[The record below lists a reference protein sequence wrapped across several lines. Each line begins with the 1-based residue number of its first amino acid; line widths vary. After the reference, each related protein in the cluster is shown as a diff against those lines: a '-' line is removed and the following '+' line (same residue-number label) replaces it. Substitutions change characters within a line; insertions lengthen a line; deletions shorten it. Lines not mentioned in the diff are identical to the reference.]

1 MDGKT
6 RDRRIYTWQEAC
18 SHNTAT
24 DCWIV
29 IDKKVYDVS
38 KWLKYHPGGVL
49 PLLYSAGQD
58 CSSVFK
64 AFHPSSWIAEKR
76 LPQFYIGDINEL
88 DTELVKESEITC
100 ELDKI
105 HEEIVKEGGYE
116 TYCKLNIFYAAIKY
130 IYEMKIICMFSSC
143 YVFYYSSSSECE

>member
-6 RDRRIYTWQEAC
+6 LDGRKYTWQEIRR
-18 SHNTAT
+18 HNTAT

-29 IDKKVYDVS
+29 IEGKVYDVS
-38 KWLKYHPGGVL
+38 KWLKYHPGGTL

-64 AFHPSSWIAEKR
+64 AFHPFSWIREKR
-76 LPQFYIGDINEL
+76 LPPFYIGDVSEPDNEG
-88 DTELVKESEITC
+88 VKESEISS

-105 HEEIVKEGGYE
+105 QEEIVKEGGYQ
-116 TYCKLNIFYAAIKY
+116 TYCKLNITFYQIYRCHTIHAY
-130 IYEMKIICMFSSC
+130 IYIYAFISFCC
-143 YVFYYSSSSECE
+143 IFYYF